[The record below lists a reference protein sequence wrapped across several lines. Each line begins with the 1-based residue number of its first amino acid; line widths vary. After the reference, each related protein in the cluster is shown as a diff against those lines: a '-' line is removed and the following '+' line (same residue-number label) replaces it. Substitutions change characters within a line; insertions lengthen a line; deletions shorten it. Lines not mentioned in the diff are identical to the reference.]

1 MITVYGADWCE
12 DTRRSLRHLR
22 RLGVGHRYLNVDEDL
37 DALQSASTLNAGERR
52 TPIVDLG
59 VGGPPLVE
67 PANDI
72 LTEALVELEMLTQ
85 DDAHERLGVQNV
97 GDLERV
103 LRLGAGAALVLA
115 GSVGPRAARWPLRVT
130 GAALALSGIAGWCPG
145 YQSAGVTSIDG
156 PGDRP
161 DEAHRS
167 TWLGTGRG
175 AADLNSPQRSVG
187 AADLDPSHRSGGAA
201 DPDPSRRSGGAAK
214 AEAS

>member
-1 MITVYGADWCE
+1 
-12 DTRRSLRHLR
+12 
-22 RLGVGHRYLNVDEDL
+22 VGHRYLNVDEDL

-85 DDAHERLGVQNV
+85 DDARERLGVQNV

-103 LRLGAGAALVLA
+103 MRMGAGAALVLA
-115 GSVGPRAARWPLRVT
+115 GAVGPRAARWPLRVT
-130 GAALALSGIAGWCPG
+130 GAALALSGLAGWCPG

-167 TWLGTGRG
+167 TWLGVGR
-175 AADLNSPQRSVG
+175 ATADP
-187 AADLDPSHRSGGAA
+187 DLSRRSGGAA
-201 DPDPSRRSGGAAK
+201 GPDSSRRSGGAAGPDSSRRSGGAAK